1 MLSAWALSLAM
12 STTSVPPCCP
22 VANHGQVGHY
32 TQPTIRRYERYEVD
46 HGRRLAWEAYTQ
58 ELDKAWKAYR
68 AAGSTAEAFQNYKKV
83 AGQAKTRYI
92 YQDPYYAPVLPMTP

>member
-1 MLSAWALSLAM
+1 MLSAWALSLAI
-12 STTSVPPCCP
+12 STTSVSPGAS
-22 VANHGQVGHY
+22 VANHCQVGDY
-32 TQPTIRRYERYEVD
+32 TQLTI
-46 HGRRLAWEAYTQ
+46 RRLAWEAYTQ

-92 YQDPYYAPVLPMTP
+92 YQDPYYAPILPMTP

>member
-12 STTSVPPCCP
+12 SPTSVPCSP
-22 VANHGQVGHY
+22 VANHGQAGHC
-32 TQPTIRRYERYEVD
+32 TQPTIRRYERYEQD

-58 ELDKAWKAYR
+58 ELDKAWKQYR
-68 AAGSTAEAFQNYKKV
+68 AAGSTDEAFQNYKQA

-92 YQDPYYAPVLPMTP
+92 YNDPYYAPILPMTP